1 MAYESESEVMHELE
15 EEYSG
20 EGEEEMEG
28 EYAGESSLEGEGWL
42 GAIGNAV
49 GSLLGEAEGEYEDES
64 AFELEAEE
72 EISPIR
78 KIYPDAMMEHLG
90 ELAFEAESEEEAA
103 EQFLP
108 LIGMAASKLLP
119 VAAKAIAP
127 LAKKALPKIA
137 RAVTKATP
145 RLTQGIGKVA
155 KTLHRN
161 PQTRHL
167 IKTVPAIARR
177 TVGSIARQAAQGRNV
192 TPRTAVRTLARQAR
206 HVLAHPGR
214 RRQALRRHHRLERKF
229 HRQYARGMARP
240 HPQFGRRTYGY
251 GAGVSPRA
259 YTPGYAAPGAPTYA
273 ASRVS
278 GYAGPGAPPY
288 VAAGAPAYAAGV
300 AHQPGV
306 SAVVHPRYGTCTCAP
321 CPSCGGATVQASGV
335 SAPAAANVVPAAAPN
350 PAYCRACGQVLR

>member
-1 MAYESESEVMHELE
+1 MAYESESELTHELE
-15 EEYSG
+15 YAG

-42 GAIGNAV
+42 GAIGKAV

-64 AFELEAEE
+64 AFESEAEE

-103 EQFLP
+103 EKFLP

-167 IKTVPAIARR
+167 VKTVPAIARR
-177 TVGSIARQAAQGRNV
+177 TVGSIARQAAQGRRV
-192 TPRTAVRTLARQAR
+192 TPGTAVRTLARQAR

-229 HRQYARGMARP
+229 HRHYARGMARP
-240 HPQFGRRTYGY
+240 HPQFGRPSYGY
-251 GAGVSPRA
+251 GVSPNG
-259 YTPGYAAPGAPTYA
+259 YTPGYAAPVAPAYV
-273 ASRVS
+273 ASRAPAYVGS
-278 GYAGPGAPPY
+278 GAPPN

-300 AHQPGV
+300 VHQHGV
-306 SAVVHPRYGTCTCAP
+306 SAAAHPRSGTCTCAP
-321 CPSCGGATVQASGV
+321 CPSCGGATVQSPAV
-335 SAPAAANVVPAAAPN
+335 SVPAAATAVQAAAAN